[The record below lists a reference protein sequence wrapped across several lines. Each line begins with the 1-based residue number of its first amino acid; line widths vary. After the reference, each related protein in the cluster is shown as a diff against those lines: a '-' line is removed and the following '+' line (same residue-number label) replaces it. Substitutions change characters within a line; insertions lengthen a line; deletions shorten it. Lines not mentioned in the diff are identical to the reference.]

1 MFELKNRE
9 SGDFI
14 ISGVPVS
21 LSAGVAARAINNV
34 DYNLSRGDIRRAE
47 KAILERITGIETR
60 NIVMLEQVHGDS
72 IIHVVSKPSD
82 DQVAAAEADGLITA
96 LPGICLVIRTADCL
110 PVFIYDPV
118 EKVLGAVHSGWKGT
132 SLDITGRC
140 VRDIVRIYGSEP
152 QNMYAF
158 ILPSIGPEFYEVNLD
173 VAKFFPEET
182 EERGGKLYVNLW
194 QNVEKS
200 LKREGIA
207 DSRIFNPCICN
218 RKNHS
223 EFYSHRFGDPGRNLN
238 YAFINP

>member
-96 LPGICLVIRTADCL
+96 LPGICLVIRTAE
-110 PVFIYDPV
+110 I
-118 EKVLGAVHSGWKGT
+118 
-132 SLDITGRC
+132 GRAH
-140 VRDIVRIYGSEP
+140 V
-152 QNMYAF
+152 
-158 ILPSIGPEFYEVNLD
+158 
-173 VAKFFPEET
+173 
-182 EERGGKLYVNLW
+182 
-194 QNVEKS
+194 
-200 LKREGIA
+200 
-207 DSRIFNPCICN
+207 
-218 RKNHS
+218 
-223 EFYSHRFGDPGRNLN
+223 
-238 YAFINP
+238 